1 MTHIKPQEIEALLEA
16 FDNSPWQEMR
26 LKVEGLE
33 LFLSKTP
40 GATAHSEP
48 VDLAPT
54 LSSILGI
61 NAPSSSIGRVLTEAL
76 QPTGERP

>member
-40 GATAHSEP
+40 GATAHLEP
-48 VDLAPT
+48 VAQHPADPAPF
-54 LSSILGI
+54 
-61 NAPSSSIGRVLTEAL
+61 ADPPAHRAL
-76 QPTGERP
+76 R